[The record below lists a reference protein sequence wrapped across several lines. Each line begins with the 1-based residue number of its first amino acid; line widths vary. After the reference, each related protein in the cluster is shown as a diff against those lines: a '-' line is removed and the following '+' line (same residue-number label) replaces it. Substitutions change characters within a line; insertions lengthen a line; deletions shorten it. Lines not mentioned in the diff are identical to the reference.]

1 MTCSICHPR
10 RGAGC
15 ELCPDRPAGA
25 LAGPSLPREAPP
37 VVDLPAR
44 VAGPVVPALEA
55 EVARLRGELA
65 DERQQIEAE
74 RAQWDALQE
83 ALEAE
88 IAQLRREVAG
98 EQGHADG
105 LARALRRVIIGF
117 SDERLWDSELNAGRA
132 ALAAHDERR
141 TR

>member
-25 LAGPSLPREAPP
+25 LAPPPGAGPAAG
-37 VVDLPAR
+37 VVDPPAR

-65 DERQQIEAE
+65 DERRQIEAE
-74 RAQWDALQE
+74 RAQWDALQD

-88 IAQLRREVAG
+88 VAQLRRDLAS

-117 SDERLWDSELNAGRA
+117 SDERLWDSELGAGRA